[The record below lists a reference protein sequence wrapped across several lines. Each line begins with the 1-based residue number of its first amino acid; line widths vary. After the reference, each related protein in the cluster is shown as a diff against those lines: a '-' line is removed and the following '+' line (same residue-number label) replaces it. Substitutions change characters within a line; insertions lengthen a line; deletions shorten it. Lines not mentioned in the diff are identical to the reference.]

1 VEIAEETSTTAFGTR
16 MAYWRRP
23 GITADPVVL
32 LHGLGAD
39 HGSLLEL
46 ASMLPGRTFIA
57 LDLPGFGSSE
67 PLPVPHSVE
76 NYLTVLDGL
85 QRRLGYT
92 SFDLVGHSL
101 GANIGLAYA
110 SRRPHGLRRLALLH
124 PVIEARGVMAWLTK
138 SYYEVCAVLPRSL
151 ARLLLTSKPVVYLG
165 DIAMLTTR
173 DRQWRR
179 QYLRQ
184 DYRTARR
191 ANVRA
196 MTESYRSLARAPYLD
211 YAAEVSAET
220 LLVTGALDELA
231 TPVSV
236 TNLHRRIKGSSL
248 VVVPEAGHL
257 YPGEQAADLAAL
269 LHQAW
274 SPAQPAT
281 LRRTVRRMA
290 PAAAPAWEPLESFG

>member
-1 VEIAEETSTTAFGTR
+1 

-23 GITADPVVL
+23 GATADPVVL

-39 HGSLLEL
+39 HSSLLEF
-46 ASMLPGRTFIA
+46 ASMLPGRTVIA

-67 PLPVPHSVE
+67 PLPVVHSVE
-76 NYLTVLDGL
+76 NYLAVLDGF
-85 QRRLGYT
+85 QHRLGFA
-92 SFDLVGHSL
+92 SFDLIGHSL

-110 SRRPHGLRRLALLH
+110 SQRPRGLRRLALLH
-124 PVIEARGVMAWLTK
+124 PVTEARGVMAWLTK
-138 SYYEVCAVLPRSL
+138 SYYEVCAVLPQSL

-165 DIAMLTTR
+165 DLAMLTTR
-173 DRQWRR
+173 DWKWRR

-191 ANVRA
+191 ANIRA

-211 YAAEVSAET
+211 YAAEVTAET

-269 LHQAW
+269 LDRAW
-274 SPAQPAT
+274 SPAHAAT

-290 PAAAPAWEPLESFG
+290 PAPTPTWEPSESFG

>member
-1 VEIAEETSTTAFGTR
+1 

-23 GITADPVVL
+23 GNSSHPVVL

-39 HGSLLEL
+39 HSGLLEL
-46 ASMLPGRTFIA
+46 AAMLPGRTVIA
-57 LDLPGFGSSE
+57 PDLPGFGSSE
-67 PLPVPHSVE
+67 PLPVQHSME
-76 NYLTVLDGL
+76 NYVKVLDGF
-85 QRRLGYT
+85 QRRLGLV
-92 SFDLVGHSL
+92 SFDLIGHSL

-110 SRRPHGLRRLALLH
+110 SQRPGALHRLALLH
-124 PVIEARGVMAWLTK
+124 PVTEARGPMAWLTK
-138 SYYEVCAVLPRSL
+138 SYYEVCAVLPRPL

-165 DIAMLTTR
+165 DLAMLTTR
-173 DRQWRR
+173 DWQWRR

-196 MTESYRSLARAPYLD
+196 MTESYRSLARAPYLR

-220 LLVTGALDELA
+220 LLVTGARDDLA
-231 TPVSV
+231 TPASV

-269 LHQAW
+269 LVRAW

-281 LRRTVRRMA
+281 LRRTVRRKLTA
-290 PAAAPAWEPLESFG
+290 PAPTWEPSESFG